1 MAEKF
6 LFVPNCSLQIKKMVN
21 KKNIIQSDELII
33 KPLSHQDVGEI
44 YINNLNDKT
53 YMKHMNLQND
63 IHTKDSVYEY
73 IGSSDISELE
83 KLYGIFTKGNNTHIG
98 NIRLSEWNKVH
109 KRLDSTGMLIFK
121 EYSGKGFGYKS
132 LKLLIEYVFKNFDI
146 IRIGSWIYEYNKSS
160 LKIFKKVGFNIE
172 GFEKYYQISNGGPLH
187 RYTLAIY
194 NDNNYEYSSHKNNNI
209 PSAGPSITDAD
220 VQMVNEAVRIGWHEN
235 RNTHYDQ
242 FIGRFKDYIGMKYC
256 LPTSHCTSA
265 IHLAMLALGIKEND
279 EVIVPDVTWVASVAP
294 ICYVG
299 AKPVFVDI
307 DKKDWCI
314 SPKSFEAAIT
324 DKTKAVVVVD
334 LYGNMP
340 QMDEILLIAKNNNI
354 KIIEDAA
361 EGLGAEY
368 NGKKAGTFG
377 HISVFSFN
385 ATKIMISGQGG
396 MLVTNEKK
404 YYDKCKLF
412 SHHGIN
418 TEIEGKYFWSYEIG
432 YNYNW
437 TNIQAALA
445 LSQFQ
450 RINELVT
457 KRRQIFN
464 WYQER
469 LTDIDG
475 IRLNHEKEN
484 TKSTYWVVTAILDKK
499 YQLEKE
505 QIMEKLKNHNIDSR
519 PFFYPISSMPPYIK
533 YSQGK
538 VMDKINPISYGISPY
553 GISFPSA
560 ATITESDVEYICNCF
575 KNIIHI

>member
-1 MAEKF
+1 MK
-6 LFVPNCSLQIKKMVN
+6 IKVIMIKE
-21 KKNIIQSDELII
+21 NIIQSDELVI
-33 KPLSHQDVGEI
+33 KPLKHQDVDEI
-44 YINNLNDKT
+44 YINNLNDNT
-53 YMKHMNLQND
+53 YMKYMYLHND
-63 IHTKDSVYEY
+63 IHTKDSVFEY
-73 IGSSDISELE
+73 IDSSDISELE
-83 KLYGIFTKGNNTHIG
+83 KLYGIFIKEENTHIG
-98 NIRLSEWNKVH
+98 NIRLSGWDKANNK
-109 KRLDSTGMLIFK
+109 LDSTGILIFK
-121 EYSGKGFGYKS
+121 EYTGKGFGYKS
-132 LKLLIEYVFKNFDI
+132 LKLLIEYVFENFDI
-146 IRIGSWIYEYNKSS
+146 IRIGSWIYEDNKPS

-172 GFEKYYQISNGGPLH
+172 GFEKYYQISNGSYLN

-194 NDNNYEYSSHKNNNI
+194 NDNNYEYSLHKKNNL

-220 VQMVNEAVRIGWHEN
+220 VQMVNEAVRIGWHDN
-235 RNTHYDQ
+235 RNIHYDE
-242 FIGRFKDYIGMKYC
+242 FISNFKDYIGMKYC

-265 IHLAMLALGIKEND
+265 IHLAMLALDIKEND

-307 DKKDWCI
+307 DKKDWCL

-340 QMDEILLIAKNNNI
+340 QMDEILAIAKKNNL
-354 KIIEDAA
+354 KVIEDAA

-377 HISVFSFN
+377 DISVFSFN
-385 ATKIMISGQGG
+385 ATKIMVSGQGG
-396 MLVTNEKK
+396 MLVTNNKK

-412 SHHGIN
+412 SHHGID
-418 TEIEGKYFWSYEIG
+418 TGIEGKYFWSYEIG

-445 LSQFQ
+445 LSQLQ
-450 RINELVT
+450 RIDELVNN
-457 KRRQIFN
+457 RRQIFN

-469 LTDIDG
+469 LIDIEG
-475 IRLNHEKEN
+475 IELNHEKKN
-484 TKSTYWVVTAILDKK
+484 TKSTYWVVTAILDEK
-499 YQLEKE
+499 YQLKKE
-505 QIMEKLKNHNIDSR
+505 HIMMKLGNHNIDSR

-533 YSQGK
+533 YSQGSD
-538 VMDKINPISYGISPY
+538 MYKINPISYGISPY

-560 ATITESDVEYICNCF
+560 ATITESDVEYICDCF
-575 KNIIHI
+575 KKIINI